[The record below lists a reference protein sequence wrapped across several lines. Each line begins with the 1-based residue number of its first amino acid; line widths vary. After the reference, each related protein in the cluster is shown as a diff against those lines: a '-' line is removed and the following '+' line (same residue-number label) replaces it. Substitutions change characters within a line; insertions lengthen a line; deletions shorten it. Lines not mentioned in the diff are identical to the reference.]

1 MVTNWDD
8 LAELVQAKQA
18 IEEQNNLLLVDGV
31 NLAFRYLQRK
41 NFDSFTDDYIRTV
54 TSLGKSYGAKRI
66 ICCFDSGASVYR
78 KTLFPEYK
86 QNRKIERSE
95 EEQER
100 FTAFF
105 NCLSDTIDVLPF
117 EHYKFKGIEAD
128 DLIAYFIKHLSHK
141 FAHSWIISSDR
152 DLFQLLRENVSIFN
166 MYSRREIDLEY
177 LSTEFGLSPR
187 EYSYARMIEGDSG
200 DGISGVEGIGPKR
213 SIALIKE
220 YKTIDNLISNLPLP
234 GKSKYI
240 QNLNQSVGTLQRNE
254 KLINLVDY
262 TDAVISSV
270 EKQDLIRTMLEAAI
284 NES

>member
-54 TSLGKSYGAKRI
+54 TNLGKSYGAKRI

-166 MYSRREIDLEY
+166 MYSRLEIDLEY

>member
-177 LSTEFGLSPR
+177 LNTEFGLSPR

-220 YKTIDNLISNLPLP
+220 YKTIDNLIANLPLS

-262 TDAVISSV
+262 TDDVISSV